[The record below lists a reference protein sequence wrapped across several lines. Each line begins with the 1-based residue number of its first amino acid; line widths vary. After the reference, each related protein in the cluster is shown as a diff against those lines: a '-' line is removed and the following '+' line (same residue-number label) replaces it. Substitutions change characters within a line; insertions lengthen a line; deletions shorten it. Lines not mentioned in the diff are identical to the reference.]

1 MNRRTKKEQSN
12 AGIGSALQGGGRPKV
27 KRINTS
33 FDEILA
39 NTSPAIQQE
48 VAMEFA
54 VSNRIYEFDD
64 TTRFDQT
71 SVCSGSWQETE

>member
-1 MNRRTKKEQSN
+1 MSQRTKEEQSN

-39 NTSPAIQQE
+39 NTSPAIQHRRWQWNLPFQT
-48 VAMEFA
+48 EFM
-54 VSNRIYEFDD
+54 S
-64 TTRFDQT
+64 
-71 SVCSGSWQETE
+71 